1 MFPRAA
7 ESLRK
12 VDAGVSAKVVRD
24 KTRDAEIDGVMSS
37 KKFNSHDGARQ
48 RSVGCAGKNSDETK
62 GGKKGHRF
70 LKKISN
76 GVPERR
82 SNEEERRN
90 FAALVSATDGHCRE
104 HSFP

>member
-24 KTRDAEIDGVMSS
+24 ETRDAEIDGEVSS

-62 GGKKGHRF
+62 RGKKGHRF
-70 LKKISN
+70 LKKIANS
-76 GVPERR
+76 VPERR
-82 SNEEERRN
+82 SNEEQRCD
-90 FAALVSATDGHCRE
+90 FAALESTAHGHCRE
-104 HSFP
+104 HGFP